1 MKSLLSAV
9 RKRSNRGLAGFSIVA
24 LLAALLLVFIS
35 AATLALNVGHL
46 ANSRTEF
53 ARLAEVLE
61 TTSETLES
69 IRAAETG
76 QRGFLLTGQDR
87 YLKTYQSG
95 VPRVWTKIDALDRKI
110 VDAQQRAHAADLRK
124 LAEAKLGEL
133 ARTIALARSDRNSA
147 LAVVSD
153 DLGQELMEQIEAITR
168 AMQER
173 QALLLRQRWVNE
185 EASLELTSAIAGLT
199 GGLALVCAI
208 LGAILL
214 VKLRERAAR
223 ERAERA
229 NAAKSD
235 FLAAMSHEI
244 RTPLNGILG
253 YTDLLLEQPELGSTS
268 RQYAERVQ
276 NAGSALLTVVNDILD
291 FSKVEAGQITLVPAP
306 FSLEALIDNTVSIVR
321 GSAQHKGVALDIQTD
336 PALPTHLLGD
346 QDRLR
351 QVLLNL
357 LNNAIKFTAKG
368 SVTLTIR
375 MLDNTAGAV
384 RLRVAVQDTGI
395 GIPASKRHLLFERFS
410 QVDGTIQ
417 REFGGTGLGLA
428 ISKRLM
434 ELMDGQIGVESEEG
448 QGSTFWFEV
457 TLQIAARPTVVQA
470 RPMAPAAAY
479 ASHSLLLVE
488 DVAFNQEL
496 ACAILRQA
504 GHEVDV
510 ASSGA
515 EAIMVVQAKRF
526 DLVLMDVQMP
536 GMDGLTATRHIR
548 ALQHPNASVPII
560 ALTANVLPQQVA
572 AFRAAGMN
580 DHVGKPFKRD
590 ALLTAIDRWALKTE
604 DQAPTSASA
613 ALDRAMLAA
622 VERWAIKK
630 LDQAPTSPL
639 AALDRAMFDDVAA
652 TVGPEVL
659 RDLLGTLAEELKT
672 RFGQEDTP
680 ITREELAGS
689 AHAMISMSGM
699 LGFSELSRLCADL
712 EAACEAGAEYEV
724 LLSRVHAARD
734 RTGEAISLLRAA

>member
-1 MKSLLSAV
+1 MRTLLRVA
-9 RKRSNRGLAGFSIVA
+9 RNRSVARFGIAALA
-24 LLAALLLVFIS
+24 AALLLMLIS
-35 AATLALNVGHL
+35 AATLTMNVGHL
-46 ANSRTEF
+46 ANSRVEF
-53 ARLAEVLE
+53 ARLANVLE
-61 TTSETLES
+61 ITSETLES

-87 YLKTYQSG
+87 YLATYRSG
-95 VPRVWTKIDALDRKI
+95 VPRVWSNLDAMNLKILDPEQS
-110 VDAQQRAHAADLRK
+110 AYASDLRK
-124 LAEAKLGEL
+124 LVKAKLDEL
-133 ARTIALARSDRNSA
+133 ARTVALASGNRGSA
-147 LAVVSD
+147 LALMSD
-153 DLGQELMEQIEAITR
+153 DEGQQLMEQIEVVIR
-168 AMQER
+168 AMHDR
-173 QALLLRQRWVNE
+173 QSLLLKQRWSDE
-185 EASLELTSAIAGLT
+185 KGSLEVTTIVAGMT
-199 GGLALVCAI
+199 GILALACAV
-208 LGAILL
+208 LGVVLL
-214 VKLRERAAR
+214 VKLREQAAR

-229 NAAKSD
+229 NAAKSE

-244 RTPLNGILG
+244 RTPLSGILG
-253 YTDLLLEQPELGSTS
+253 YTDLLLEQPELGSTA

-291 FSKVEAGQITLVPAP
+291 FSKVEAGEITLVPQP

-321 GSAQHKGVALDIQTD
+321 GSAQHKGVALHVQAD

-384 RLRVAVQDTGI
+384 RLRVAVRDTGI

-428 ISKRLM
+428 ISKRLL
-434 ELMDGQIGVESEEG
+434 ELMGGQIEVESEEG
-448 QGSTFWFEV
+448 HGSTFSFEV
-457 TLQIAARPTVVQA
+457 TLPIAMRPTVVQA

-504 GHEVDV
+504 GHEVEV

-548 ALQHPNASVPII
+548 ALQHPHATVPII

-572 AFRAAGMN
+572 AFRTAGMN

-590 ALLTAIDRWALKTE
+590 DLLTAIDRWAIKALDE
-604 DQAPTSASA
+604 PSTSPSA

-622 VERWAIKK
+622 IERWTIKK
-630 LDQAPTSPL
+630 LDQAPSSPL
-639 AALDRAMFDDVAA
+639 TALDRAMFDEVSA
-652 TVGPEVL
+652 TVGPEIMK
-659 RDLLGTLAEELKT
+659 DLLGTLADEIET
-672 RFGQEDTP
+672 RFGKTGAP
-680 ITREELAGS
+680 TTREELAGS

-699 LGFSELSRLCADL
+699 LGFTELSRLCSEL
-712 EAACEAGAEYEV
+712 EAACEAGGEYDT
-724 LLSRVHAARD
+724 LLSRVHAARV
-734 RTGEAISLLRAA
+734 RTGEAIALLRAA